1 MPDICTAYPKVAIQF
16 QQTGRLANLDSYFS
30 QEELSGYVPAFIEE
44 GRLADGGLYVF
55 PLAKS
60 TEILYLNQTLFDRF
74 AAETGAKQEQLATFE
89 GIAALSKMYYDW
101 TDAKTPDIPGDG
113 KMFFTADSW
122 FNVAQA
128 GMKQL
133 GSSLIEGETLNLSG
147 ETYAHIFAT
156 TYVPAVEGG
165 IAIYDGYSSDL
176 SKTGDLV
183 CSTGSSAG
191 ILFYGDTITYPDNT
205 VEQVAYS
212 ILPYPVFEGGTK
224 TAIQRGGGLMVA
236 SNEEKKEYAAAVFIK
251 WLTASEQ
258 NMRFISSTGYL
269 PVTRQA
275 FETDMDAHIASV
287 EDARIKK
294 MLVAVT
300 SMYREYRFFTPPNF
314 AAFDDI
320 GKEYE
325 KRFKTLLASRR
336 EAYLDGGDT
345 GTETALAEIRK

>member
-30 QEELSGYVPAFIEE
+30 QEELSGYVPASIEE

-74 AAETGAKQEQLATFE
+74 AAETGAKQEQLCTFE

-156 TYVPAVEGG
+156 TYVPGRRG
-165 IAIYDGYSSDL
+165 RDRHIRRL
-176 SKTGDLV
+176 FLRPLQTGDLV

-212 ILPYPVFEGGTK
+212 ILPLSGV
-224 TAIQRGGGLMVA
+224 
-236 SNEEKKEYAAAVFIK
+236 
-251 WLTASEQ
+251 
-258 NMRFISSTGYL
+258 
-269 PVTRQA
+269 
-275 FETDMDAHIASV
+275 
-287 EDARIKK
+287 
-294 MLVAVT
+294 
-300 SMYREYRFFTPPNF
+300 
-314 AAFDDI
+314 
-320 GKEYE
+320 
-325 KRFKTLLASRR
+325 RR
-336 EAYLDGGDT
+336 RDKDRDPAGRRPDGGQQ
-345 GTETALAEIRK
+345 

>member
-1 MPDICTAYPKVAIQF
+1 
-16 QQTGRLANLDSYFS
+16 
-30 QEELSGYVPAFIEE
+30 
-44 GRLADGGLYVF
+44 
-55 PLAKS
+55 
-60 TEILYLNQTLFDRF
+60 
-74 AAETGAKQEQLATFE
+74 
-89 GIAALSKMYYDW
+89 MYYDW

-133 GSSLIEGETLNLSG
+133 GGSLIEGETLNLSG

>member
-1 MPDICTAYPKVAIQF
+1 MDGESLHGHRPACRMRASGTSLPEGSGHPDDVAQLWRRHAKDHGRLIDEFNSTLGREQGIVINVTAISSSAELNESLDMIAAGDPGAPAMPDICTAYPKVAIQF

-165 IAIYDGYSSDL
+165 IAIYDGYSPTSPKPATW
-176 SKTGDLV
+176 SARP
-183 CSTGSSAG
+183 GSSAG
-191 ILFYGDTITYPDNT
+191 ILFYGDTITYPTTPSNK
-205 VEQVAYS
+205 S
-212 ILPYPVFEGGTK
+212 P
-224 TAIQRGGGLMVA
+224 TASCLIRCSKAGQRPRSSG
-236 SNEEKKEYAAAVFIK
+236 AAA
-251 WLTASEQ
+251 
-258 NMRFISSTGYL
+258 
-269 PVTRQA
+269 
-275 FETDMDAHIASV
+275 
-287 EDARIKK
+287 
-294 MLVAVT
+294 
-300 SMYREYRFFTPPNF
+300 
-314 AAFDDI
+314 
-320 GKEYE
+320 
-325 KRFKTLLASRR
+325 
-336 EAYLDGGDT
+336 
-345 GTETALAEIRK
+345 